1 MTAYAPLTLGQTFG
15 KLADEQA
22 QQQTAYLLLKGKAE
36 EQLGL
41 SEEIVEGLPA
51 KLDGLK
57 IALGRDDIEMARTL
71 IAEAVSLAEC
81 AAHRLQALADH
92 TEWMEKARG

>member
-1 MTAYAPLTLGQTFG
+1 MTVFAQNAW
-15 KLADEQA
+15 ADIFNSEDHRQA

-57 IALGRDDIEMARTL
+57 IALGRDDIEMAGTL
-71 IAEAVSLAEC
+71 IAEAVSLAFS
-81 AAHRLQALADH
+81 AAYRLQVLADRV
-92 TEWMEKARG
+92 EWMGKAR

>member
-1 MTAYAPLTLGQTFG
+1 MTAYAPLTLGQTFT
-15 KLADEQA
+15 KLADEQS

-51 KLDGLK
+51 KLNGLK
-57 IALGRDDIEMARTL
+57 IALARDDIEMASTL
-71 IAEAVSLAEC
+71 IAEAVSLAFS
-81 AAHRLQALADH
+81 AAYRLQVLADRV
-92 TEWMEKARG
+92 EWMGKAR